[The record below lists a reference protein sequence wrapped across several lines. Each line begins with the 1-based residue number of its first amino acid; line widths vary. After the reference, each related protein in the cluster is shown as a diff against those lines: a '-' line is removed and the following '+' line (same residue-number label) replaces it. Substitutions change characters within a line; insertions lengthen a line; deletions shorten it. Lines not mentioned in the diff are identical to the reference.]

1 MKQLFHIENN
11 NSDGGQQVLS
21 LSLGQK
27 HGGFAITNKSG
38 IELYQLAVC
47 STDEPILRHL
57 RTIGWNEKE
66 LTEFFAAYPML
77 NNSFYQVQVVYDF
90 PESILIS
97 SKEFK
102 QADAGLLLNSLC
114 GKRVNVQVVS
124 ELIADWQ
131 LYNIYAVPK
140 ETQEWLERRFST
152 AQYGHQY
159 SLQIK
164 NINNVDD
171 NGTLAIDF
179 RKDDFT
185 LIASK
190 GSHFLLAQ
198 TFEYLIPADVIYSLL
213 KTCQQFSLSQQLVQL
228 KLSGLIDIQSNLY
241 KELYQYF
248 FNVGFR
254 EATWNGGNQYPA
266 HFFTSLNDLVR
277 CAS

>member
-47 STDEPILRHL
+47 STDDPIA
-57 RTIGWNEKE
+57 IGWNEKE

-97 SKEFK
+97 SKEYK
-102 QADAGLLLNSLC
+102 VEDTGLLLNTLC
-114 GKRVNVQVVS
+114 GNRGNVQVVA
-124 ELIADWQ
+124 ELIAEWQ

-140 ETQEWLERRFST
+140 EIQEWLSRKFST
-152 AQYGHQY
+152 AQFRHQY
-159 SLQIK
+159 SLKIK
-164 NINNVDD
+164 NINTSDD
-171 NGTLAIDF
+171 SGTVTIDF

-190 GSHFLLAQ
+190 GSQFLLAQ
-198 TFEYLIPADVIYSLL
+198 TFDYTTPGDVVYSLL

-228 KLSGLIDIQSNLY
+228 KLSGLIDIQSSLY

-248 FNVGFR
+248 FIIGFR
-254 EATWNGGNQYPA
+254 EANWNAGNQYPA
-266 HFFTSLNDLVR
+266 HFFTSLNDLAT